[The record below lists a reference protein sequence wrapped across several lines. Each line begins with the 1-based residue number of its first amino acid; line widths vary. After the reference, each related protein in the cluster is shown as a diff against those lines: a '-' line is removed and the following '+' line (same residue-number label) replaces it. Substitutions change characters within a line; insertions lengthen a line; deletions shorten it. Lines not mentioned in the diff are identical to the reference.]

1 MADIVLDF
9 ATKIRNKP
17 VSDGFL
23 RSLDTALSATDP
35 RLGARIISGGQPPK
49 GKGGRR
55 TGSTRHDVD
64 KSGHA
69 HTGDLV
75 LTIDGK
81 DVLPGEDKQLYAS
94 FFRNAAPFFPGIGH
108 YKWGVHVGSGTT
120 AAWGPTKSKRSL
132 DPVFAAAIRDGR
144 TGRKPKEIAPGLVAD
159 ATPSVAPGSAV
170 PGPKPNPRGIA
181 PREAVASPRE
191 VPRQAVDV
199 RQLVADVTSAFNLP
213 EPELPSNVTGTFA
226 PPPVAS
232 SGGTAIGTG
241 GFDIPAQD
249 TFITPVGEG
258 AVPGPV
264 PSPVAAAEVDPLS
277 GQPDGPV
284 AVVAGVFDPT
294 QFGAVLIQ
302 EPAADT
308 PAAVV
313 GDGIAS
319 TVPTPAPET
328 ALVPPAPVPAAETT
342 ATPVAAA
349 GTPIDLSRP
358 RIDNADGSFSTE
370 RTITIDEQTSEG
382 QRFFNIPTIVNG
394 QELSEEDAV
403 ALFRAG
409 RNPAVG
415 TFGTLNEALQA
426 AQARSNRIGELRGA
440 PADVFDPTQFGAV
453 PIDEPL
459 PAPVEGSAV
468 STAAPASAATVSEDP
483 GFFDR
488 IGERLSVRGK
498 QFEQI
503 GRRIGGQTTEETLL
517 QSAGTTVGGA
527 FDVLGEAIA
536 TAGSGVADVFNS
548 LAPETGQAIAD
559 AWAAAVGSDVAQAG
573 LAALQAGQETYGVWA
588 AENPRAAANLE
599 AFVNIGL
606 AAAPTPKGLRAP
618 GTARKTPIGRAGAR
632 VEARAVTQEAATKK
646 AFVDDLILPKQTPTV
661 LAEQAG
667 RTDPKGLVGLTSTQ
681 ADMASAVTKVP
692 TVKSSNTLRENLQA
706 VTTEV
711 TKAASALETELA
723 AKGLKIPRRIVDAEF
738 DDLLTAAKATPSV
751 GAKPGNAMKK
761 AIDVAKSKIGKSPTA
776 TSLLDARRSFDVS
789 VLRSGIKLKPGPKAT
804 AAAEAA
810 AEVRRTMNDL
820 IARFAP
826 DVDVRGSLR
835 KQSDLLSAADNI
847 SAKAGAEATTPIRR
861 LIQRLE
867 KRASLKQSI
876 AGLATLATVGI
887 GSSIVDAGVLASGAL
902 IAISGKKILMSS
914 QTKRAL
920 AGLLR
925 ETDLAIRV
933 AGRGA
938 KRAQDLRADRAVL
951 IDMLRDSEVVNRER
965 RAPST
970 TSRPARPSGTSSLG
984 DRLREQFGAA
994 G

>member
-23 RSLDTALSATDP
+23 RSLNTALSATDP

-64 KSGHA
+64 KTGHA

-81 DVLPGEDKQLYAS
+81 DVLPGENKQLYAS
-94 FFRNAAPFFPGIGH
+94 FLRNAAPFFPGIGH

-120 AAWGPTKSKRSL
+120 AAWGPTKSRRSL

-144 TGRKPKEIAPGLVAD
+144 TGRKPKEIAPGLVVD

-170 PGPKPNPRGIA
+170 PGPKPNPRGIT
-181 PREAVASPRE
+181 PQEAVASPRE
-191 VPRQAVDV
+191 APRQAVDV
-199 RQLVADVTSAFNLP
+199 RQLVADVTRTFNPP
-213 EPELPSNVTGTFA
+213 EPELTLP
-226 PPPVAS
+226 
-232 SGGTAIGTG
+232 SGGTAIGTAIG
-241 GFDIPAQD
+241 GAEFGIEEQPAVPSAQD
-249 TFITPVGEG
+249 AFITPVGEG
-258 AVPGPV
+258 AVPGAVPAPVTPATAAAADV
-264 PSPVAAAEVDPLS
+264 PSS
-277 GQPDGPV
+277 QPDGPV
-284 AVVAGVFDPT
+284 AVAAGALDPTQFGIDAPAPFDPT

-302 EPAADT
+302 EPAAVAPT
-308 PAAVV
+308 VAV
-313 GDGIAS
+313 GDGGAAAVS
-319 TVPTPAPET
+319 TPAPET
-328 ALVPPAPVPAAETT
+328 APVPPAPVPAAEAT

-349 GTPIDLSRP
+349 G
-358 RIDNADGSFSTE
+358 A
-370 RTITIDEQTSEG
+370 
-382 QRFFNIPTIVNG
+382 
-394 QELSEEDAV
+394 
-403 ALFRAG
+403 
-409 RNPAVG
+409 
-415 TFGTLNEALQA
+415 
-426 AQARSNRIGELRGA
+426 
-440 PADVFDPTQFGAV
+440 FDPTQFGAV
-453 PIDEPL
+453 PVDDPL
-459 PAPVEGSAV
+459 PAPVEAGAV
-468 STAAPASAATVSEDP
+468 STAVPAGVATVSEDP

-488 IGERLSVRGK
+488 IGERLTARGE

-503 GRRIGGQTTEETLL
+503 GRRIGGQTAEETLL
-517 QSAGTTVGGA
+517 QSAGTAVGGA
-527 FDVLGEAIA
+527 FDVLGETVA
-536 TAGSGVADVFNS
+536 TAAGGVADAFNA

-559 AWAAAVGSDVAQAG
+559 AWAAAVGSDVARAG
-573 LAALQAGQETYGVWA
+573 LAALRAGQETYGAWA

-618 GTARKTPIGRAGAR
+618 STARKTPIGRAGAR
-632 VEARAVTQEAATKK
+632 VEARAVSQEAATKK

-692 TVKSSNTLRENLQA
+692 TVKPSNTLRENLQA

-711 TKAASALETELA
+711 TKTASTLETELA

-761 AIDVAKSKIGKSPTA
+761 AIEVAKSKIGKNPTA
-776 TSLLDARRSFDVS
+776 ASLLEARRSFDAS

-820 IARFAP
+820 VARFAP

-951 IDMLRDSEVVNRER
+951 IDMLRDSEVVSRER

-970 TSRPARPSGTSSLG
+970 TSQPARPSGTPSLG
-984 DRLREQFGAA
+984 DRLREQLSAA